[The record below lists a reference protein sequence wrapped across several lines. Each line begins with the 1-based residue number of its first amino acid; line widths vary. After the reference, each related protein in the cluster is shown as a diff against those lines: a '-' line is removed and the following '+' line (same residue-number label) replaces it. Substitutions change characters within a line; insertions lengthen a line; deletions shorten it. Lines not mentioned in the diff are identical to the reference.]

1 MAPKSYLVFNGANV
15 TTTSPTKIATGS
27 ATLKTLLQIK
37 APTTPIIRPV
47 AWGISFDAAAA
58 AAGGTVE
65 LIETDVAATVTAY
78 VAADIQKYGD
88 ANAPT
93 SSIVIGS
100 TTASGYTA
108 SVEGTTTVSRY
119 ADLQI
124 VQPTAGYTSF
134 WPLDREFEMLPGRF
148 LRIRTIFPATVN
160 ALCWVQYQEG

>member
-1 MAPKSYLVFNGANV
+1 MAPKSYWVYNGAAV
-15 TTTSPTKIATGS
+15 TTTSPTKISTTTS
-27 ATLKTLLQIK
+27 LLTLLQIK

-47 AWGISFDAAAA
+47 AWGISFDGAAG

-78 VAADIQKYGD
+78 VAADIMKYSD
-88 ANAPT
+88 PNAPT

-108 SVEGTTTVSRY
+108 SGEGSTTVSRY

-124 VQPTAGYTSF
+124 IQPNAQYNYN
-134 WPLDREFEMLPGRF
+134 WPLDREFEMIPARF
-148 LRIRTIFPATVN
+148 LRVRVKFAAAIN
-160 ALCWVQYQEG
+160 ALCWVEYQEG